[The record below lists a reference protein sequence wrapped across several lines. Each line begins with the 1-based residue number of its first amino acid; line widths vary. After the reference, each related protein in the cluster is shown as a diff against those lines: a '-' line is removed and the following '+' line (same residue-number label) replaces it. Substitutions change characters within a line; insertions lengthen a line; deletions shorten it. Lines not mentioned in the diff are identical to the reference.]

1 MNELSD
7 AQFTDRALARL
18 PAVSPPAGFEAGL
31 LAGYDGW
38 RARRRAG
45 LAAVLAGAARGL
57 AQLVW
62 PGAPAWA
69 PAGALTLALLL
80 GAGLG
85 AVLPGGLDRMVSGFS
100 LDRTPGFTTLI
111 SSDGEEDL

>member
-1 MNELSD
+1 MEMNELSD

-62 PGAPAWA
+62 P

>member
-1 MNELSD
+1 MEMNELSD

-18 PAVSPPAGFEAGL
+18 PAVSLPAGFEAGL

-38 RARRRAG
+38 RARRQMG
-45 LAAVLAGAARGL
+45 LAGAARGL